1 MNYVVLDLEWNQ
13 PIDGKKMENRSLP
26 FEIIEVGAVLLDDK
40 KQNIKEFSQVIRPSV
55 YRQMNSFTRNL
66 VQIPPKELRN
76 GRRFVVVMQEFEEWC
91 GDDFIY
97 CTWGPGDLVEL
108 QRNMEYYGMPPIS
121 DGPVAF
127 LDVQKL
133 FSLYFEG
140 KKDAR
145 SLDFAVNHLGIK
157 TDRPFH
163 RASADAYYTAE
174 VLKRIEDEEI
184 LKRVSYDTYHIPVSK
199 GKEIHVDFADY
210 RKYISRGFTEKSA
223 LMQDREVI
231 SSRCIVCN
239 KKLRKCVRT
248 FTPNGKYY
256 LNVAYCEEHGYL
268 KSKIR
273 LKKTDDGRFYAVKT
287 QKFIS
292 PDRVAEIAG
301 RRAHVNEVRRMKE
314 EMAKHDGRIGKKA
327 GEKGK

>member
-1 MNYVVLDLEWNQ
+1 MKYVVLDLEWNQ
-13 PIDGKKMENRSLP
+13 PVDGKKMENRSLP
-26 FEIIEVGAVLLDDK
+26 FEIIEVGAILLDEDK
-40 KQNIKEFSQVIRPSV
+40 QIINSFSEVIRPSV

-76 GRRFVVVMQEFEEWC
+76 GKRFAEVMKEFSKWC
-91 GDDFIY
+91 GEDYIY

-108 QRNMEYYGMPPIS
+108 QRNMEFYGMEPIS

-145 SLDFAVNHLGIK
+145 SLDYAVNFLEIEQ
-157 TDRPFH
+157 DRPFH
-163 RASADAYYTAE
+163 RANADAYYTAE

-184 LKRVSYDTYHIPVSK
+184 LKRVSYDTYHIPTNRA
-199 GKEIHVDFADY
+199 KEVHVDFPDY
-210 RKYISRGFTEKSA
+210 RKYISRGFTEKQA

-231 SSRCIVCN
+231 SSKCIVCN
-239 KKLRKCVRT
+239 RKLRKCVRT

-256 LNVAYCEEHGYL
+256 LNVAYCEEHGYM

-273 LKKTDDGRFYAVKT
+273 LKKTDDGLYYAVKT
-287 QKFIS
+287 QKIIP

-314 EMAKHDGRIGKKA
+314 EMAKRSGRIGKKQ
-327 GEKGK
+327 GE